1 MGLKE
6 YFRFDIKKMI
16 KEYFFIILIFIMFIS
31 IGYNMGRYNNSQ
43 NNIPVS
49 DIAEMYI
56 NDDGY
61 YTIVIKD
68 VTYVDDKSY
77 NASYGEIMDS
87 IK

>member
-1 MGLKE
+1 MEDNNKISSILSTIGS
-6 YFRFDIKKMI
+6 IM
-16 KEYFFIILIFIMFIS
+16 FFIALLLIIITFS
-31 IGYNMGRYNNSQ
+31 YQMGMSKSSNEY
-43 NNIPVS
+43 IPVS
-49 DIAEMYI
+49 DVAEMYI